1 MDKIIFSN
9 RLADLRKERGY
20 KTQYALAKAYNEKF
34 PAKRRNEAAGNEGD
48 FGGILGTIKNY
59 ENPSKELSPKLSIVC
74 NLCEILNCDIDYL
87 LGKIDV
93 PHHETANIM
102 AVTGLTA
109 DAVYFLK
116 TLKDC
121 NNTAWK
127 DGLRAINN
135 LLSEEHFDM
144 CADFWGRLSLF
155 LFGSNT
161 PYRAQ
166 FGEQFQDLSAEEVL
180 AILLREN
187 EQILR
192 KMRGEYLK
200 NGKHSR
206 EKK

>member
-1 MDKIIFSN
+1 MNKVLFSN
-9 RLADLRKERGY
+9 RLADLRKARGF

-34 PAKRRNEAAGNEGD
+34 PPKRRNDAAGNEGD
-48 FGGILGTIKNY
+48 FSGILGTIKNY
-59 ENPSKELSPKLSIVC
+59 ENPNKNFSPKLSIVY
-74 NLCEILNCDIDYL
+74 NLCEILDCDIDYL

-93 PHHETANIM
+93 PHHETADIM
-102 AVTGLTA
+102 EVTGLTA

-116 TLKDC
+116 TLKSC
-121 NNTAWK
+121 NNPTWR
-127 DGLRAINN
+127 DGLRAVNT
-135 LLSEEHFDM
+135 LLSEEHFDQ

-166 FGEQFQDLSAEEVL
+166 FGDRFQDLSAEEVL

-187 EQILR
+187 EKVLR
-192 KMRGEYLK
+192 KIRGEYLN

-206 EKK
+206 EKE